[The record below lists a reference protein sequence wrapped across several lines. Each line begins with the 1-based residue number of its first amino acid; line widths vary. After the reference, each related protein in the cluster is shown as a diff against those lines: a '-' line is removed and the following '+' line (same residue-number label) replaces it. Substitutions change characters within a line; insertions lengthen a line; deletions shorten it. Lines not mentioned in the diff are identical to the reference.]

1 MIFGKPL
8 FIWKVGS
15 FFSTIVQSAKF
26 LVLLLVIILSQQKHE
41 ITMFKRHILFLKTWL
56 WSMELPRLVEYP
68 VGSAAFFFKFIC
80 CVTSLY

>member
-26 LVLLLVIILSQQKHE
+26 LVLLLVIIIIIILSQQKHE
-41 ITMFKRHILFLKTWL
+41 ITIFKRHILFLKTWL
-56 WSMELPRLVEYP
+56 WSMELPHLVQYP
-68 VGSAAFFFKFIC
+68 VGSAAFFFN
-80 CVTSLY
+80 